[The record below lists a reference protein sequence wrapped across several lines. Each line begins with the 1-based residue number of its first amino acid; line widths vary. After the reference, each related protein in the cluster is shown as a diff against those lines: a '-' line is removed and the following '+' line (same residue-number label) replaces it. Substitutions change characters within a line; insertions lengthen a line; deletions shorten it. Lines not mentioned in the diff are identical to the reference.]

1 MGGSSGTGITSGL
14 DRPGYKRAGQVT
26 GQRIFDATNP
36 EGVFRTTAS
45 EMLAANKLRN
55 APQETAFDIASDAQ
69 SRIDLANR
77 FAPRTT
83 APFSP
88 GSLSGF

>member
-1 MGGSSGTGITSGL
+1 MFRRGGQSGTGITSGL
-14 DRPGYKRAGQVT
+14 DRPGYKRAGPVI

-45 EMLAANKLRN
+45 EMLAANKLAN
-55 APQETAFDIASDAQ
+55 APQETVFDKEADARA
-69 SRIDLANR
+69 RIDALNK

-83 APFSP
+83 APF
-88 GSLSGF
+88 